1 MTDYAAGGHRQGSRE
16 PKNRLL
22 LLVDGNPRDLFTT
35 GMILQR
41 LEYDVYVRQRR
52 GEALQVMDNALPT
65 LVVADAQLPQMSGIE
80 LLNRMRQGHRT
91 KAIPFILQTATT
103 DPKIEDLCLAYGY
116 ASILKK
122 PLEPDTLYRAIQRV
136 TETTPRHYVRLRTF
150 LRVVVGGRGP
160 DGLEARSRAAISEN
174 GIYAKTLTPWSVNVH
189 PVEFMISRRL
199 IKARVVVLYSFSLDS
214 GPFREPGMG
223 MQFIDIADADREL
236 IRDFIK
242 GQITKDISMH

>member
-1 MTDYAAGGHRQGSRE
+1 
-16 PKNRLL
+16 
-22 LLVDGNPRDLFTT
+22 
-35 GMILQR
+35 
-41 LEYDVYVRQRR
+41 
-52 GEALQVMDNALPT
+52 MDNALPT

-160 DGLEARSRAAISEN
+160 DGLGSTEVVTAISEN
-174 GIYAKTLTPWSVNVH
+174 GIYVKTLTPRSVKTVH
-189 PVEFMISRRL
+189 PVEFMISRLL

-223 MQFIDIADADREL
+223 MQFIDITDADREL